1 MWWPIAGKAPVEL
14 WDGQSQHFVSFV
26 YFGEYIREI
35 IKNILIDHNFSI
47 PTYDF
52 SIGYGQDILGTLH
65 YYIIGDPFSPL
76 AVFAKPKYAEFAFS
90 LAIMLRIFFSG
101 ISISIFLRHKKMANY
116 QTFIATFI
124 YQYITYV
131 HLPVFS
137 SSSSK

>member
-1 MWWPIAGKAPVEL
+1 MKKLLKKDAFTYYSILSICLWVVIVSLYMWWPIAGKAPVEL

-65 YYIIGDPFSPL
+65 YYIIGDPFSLL
-76 AVFAKPKYAEFAFS
+76 AVFCC
-90 LAIMLRIFFSG
+90 
-101 ISISIFLRHKKMANY
+101 
-116 QTFIATFI
+116 
-124 YQYITYV
+124 
-131 HLPVFS
+131 
-137 SSSSK
+137 